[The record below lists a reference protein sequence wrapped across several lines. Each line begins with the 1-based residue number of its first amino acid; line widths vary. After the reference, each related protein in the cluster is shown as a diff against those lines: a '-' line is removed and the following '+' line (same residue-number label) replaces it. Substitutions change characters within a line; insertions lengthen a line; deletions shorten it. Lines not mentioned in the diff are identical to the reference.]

1 MISIIKIIQQHILH
15 YEELN
20 ELKAV
25 ENSDAINE
33 FDKFMNTFSSNK
45 NAINRKILNLL
56 ISTDDELKNLI
67 EINDEEIK
75 MKYSKIENDAKMMKN
90 EYEKKK
96 KREKNEEN
104 HEIIMISD

>member
-1 MISIIKIIQQHILH
+1 LRHEK
-15 YEELN
+15 LN
-20 ELKAV
+20 ELKAA

-33 FDKFMNTFSSNK
+33 FNKFMNTFSNDK
-45 NAINRKILNLL
+45 NAINYEIFNSL

-67 EINDEEIK
+67 EIDDDKIE
-75 MKYSKIENDAKMMKN
+75 MKYNKIENDAKMMKN

-96 KREKNEEN
+96 KKKKEDEEN